1 MHTTM
6 TIFLALQFMITSNLD
21 GRIFVA
27 GTHDPVPASRVRI
40 ERLGFTIQEMYARD
54 GRFQFKDLVPAR
66 YTIVVDSPGYETAY
80 SDVILP
86 GESFAIIDLRAKQ
99 APLPGNPE
107 RPATGNPLRH
117 LLHKLFS

>member
-1 MHTTM
+1 M
-6 TIFLALQFMITSNLD
+6 TIFLALQFMMTSDLD

-27 GTHDPVPASRVRI
+27 GTHDPVPVSRVRI
-40 ERLGFTIQEMYARD
+40 ERLGLTIHEMYAHD
-54 GRFQFKDLVPAR
+54 GRFQFRNLVSAR
-66 YTIVVDSPGYETAY
+66 YTVVVDSPGYETSY
-80 SDVILP
+80 SEVNLP

-107 RPATGNPLRH
+107 RPATGNTLRH